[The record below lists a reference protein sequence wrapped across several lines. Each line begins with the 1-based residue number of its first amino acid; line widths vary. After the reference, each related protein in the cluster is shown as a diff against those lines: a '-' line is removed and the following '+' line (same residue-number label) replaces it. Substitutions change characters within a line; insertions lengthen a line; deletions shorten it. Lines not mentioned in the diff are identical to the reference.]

1 MQTMASWLVGYDTTN
16 SRERLFK
23 SVFLQLVQDED
34 WPTGCFLVLFWFTTC
49 TTYTPTCAQTSCYS
63 LPLSLSLPLFK
74 HYIGL
79 YFLILS
85 LTLAFSQPP
94 SLSPSHLDFSLFL
107 SLSLS
112 FSLSS
117 YLFFLSLAR
126 SVFFHP
132 SLTPLFPTFQL
143 SLLFVFLSHNN
154 S

>member
-63 LPLSLSLPLFK
+63 LPLSLSLSLPLFK

-112 FSLSS
+112 FSLHVSVNDCSS
-117 YLFFLSLAR
+117 IG
-126 SVFFHP
+126 
-132 SLTPLFPTFQL
+132 QL
-143 SLLFVFLSHNN
+143 K
-154 S
+154 